1 MDSNSGDWK
10 SYIGD
15 GDLNIIGLERLENLR
30 VMSSLN
36 NVLSLLEQ
44 ELLIVASDN
53 NIDEIVD
60 VKLSLVDKEIG
71 IHMEKIYKYVYIIV
85 NNLKRF
91 RKEQNMNNIMVQVNY
106 IKIKLDQHSKSPS
119 LHSKMLKKLYLIS
132 QSLVNMIIEMQMEN
146 ENNFDILNSKGQK
159 YNNNNSKQGNDSNQF
174 STNIK

>member
-30 VMSSLN
+30 VMRSLN

-71 IHMEKIYKYVYIIV
+71 IHMEKIYKYYKRYI
-85 NNLKRF
+85 LK
-91 RKEQNMNNIMVQVNY
+91 EG
-106 IKIKLDQHSKSPS
+106 
-119 LHSKMLKKLYLIS
+119 
-132 QSLVNMIIEMQMEN
+132 
-146 ENNFDILNSKGQK
+146 IL
-159 YNNNNSKQGNDSNQF
+159 
-174 STNIK
+174 